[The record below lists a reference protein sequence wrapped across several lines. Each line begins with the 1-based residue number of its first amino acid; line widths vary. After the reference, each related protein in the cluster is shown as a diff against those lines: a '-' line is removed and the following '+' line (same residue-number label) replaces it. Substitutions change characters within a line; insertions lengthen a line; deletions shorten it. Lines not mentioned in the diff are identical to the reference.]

1 MIARIWHGWTSP
13 ENAPKYENI
22 LINEVIPSIEDKKI
36 EGFRNISVLK
46 RTLKGEIEFITIMRF
61 DNLECVKKFMGENYK
76 QSYVPQKAREVLSRY
91 DTAAQHY
98 DLIDEKK
105 Y

>member
-13 ENAPKYENI
+13 ENAPRYETI
-22 LINEVIPSIEDKKI
+22 LKNEVIPSIEDKKI
-36 EGFRNISVLK
+36 EGFRNINVLK

-61 DNLECVKKFMGENYK
+61 DNLECIKNFMGDDYER
-76 QSYVPQKAREVLSRY
+76 SYVPENARQVLSRFD
-91 DTAAQHY
+91 DTAQHY
-98 DLIDEKK
+98 EIIDEID

>member
-1 MIARIWHGWTSP
+1 MIARIWHGYASI

-22 LINEVIPSIEDKKI
+22 LKHEVIPSIEDKKI

-61 DNLECVKKFMGENYK
+61 DNLECIKNFVGEDHER
-76 QSYVPQKAREVLSRY
+76 SYVPEKARQVLSRF
-91 DTAAQHY
+91 DAKAQHY
-98 DLIDEKK
+98 EIIDEII